1 MSHTLSHLLDWSELP
16 EAEATQPAPGRVL
29 EPGPVPRQSVSN
41 LHSSPDG
48 RFHVG
53 EWSSGVGAWRI
64 AYTETELCHLLEGVI
79 RLRDNAGQAKTY
91 RAGDSFVITSGF
103 TGTWEVLEPCRK
115 LYAIY
120 E

>member
-1 MSHTLSHLLDWSELP
+1 MQHLHDWTQLP
-16 EAEATQPAPGRVL
+16 SPEVTQPAPERL
-29 EPGPVPRQSVSN
+29 LGPAPVQSIRN
-41 LHSSPDG
+41 LLSSPDG

-64 AYTETELCHLLEGVI
+64 AYTETELCHLLAGVV
-79 RLRDNAGQAKTY
+79 RLSAASGEARTY
-91 RAGDSFVITSGF
+91 RAGDSFVIASGF
-103 TGTWEVLEPCRK
+103 TGTWEVLEACRK